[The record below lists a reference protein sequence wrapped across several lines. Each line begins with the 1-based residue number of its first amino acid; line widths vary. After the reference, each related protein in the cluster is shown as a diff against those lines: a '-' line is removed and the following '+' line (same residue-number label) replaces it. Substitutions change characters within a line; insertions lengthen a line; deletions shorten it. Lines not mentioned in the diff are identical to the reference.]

1 MYLHSQWK
9 KNLAVKCITGTLS
22 LCKSLF
28 CFLVILRLH
37 HRAAT
42 AVSYHIINKS
52 LA

>member
-1 MYLHSQWK
+1 MGKS
-9 KNLAVKCITGTLS
+9 LAITGTLS

-37 HRAAT
+37 HSVAA

-52 LA
+52 PA